1 MNIEE
6 MDFSVRTYNALKRFG
21 IDTAEDCIARLSEIE
36 KRTQIAYLEVKE
48 KLKELGL
55 MPETKVIVSEDYT
68 RAVTLDK
75 RIKANSRAMEDSL
88 WEICKGL
95 KEMRD
100 GKLYKELGY
109 QNMADYSE
117 NEVGIGRKQ
126 SERYIKIAETYSEE
140 NATSMSHLGTTKLFL
155 LTKLDEPLREEFIQ
169 TNDVNNTS
177 TRELEEKIKEI
188 NDLKAENEKMQ
199 EYTKQ
204 LAEKINSVESDKD
217 AAINEKQALSGVLS
231 TVKADK
237 NRLLEQNEQLLA
249 KVKELEERPVEVT
262 VATSDNS
269 EEIEK
274 IREELREEYE
284 DQLATM
290 NGELIANK
298 RMVRENSAAAHEALK
313 EVEKLKKQLAEEP
326 REIKVTDYDAMFDL
340 HLRNITEDKCR
351 LKVFIMRHNEYKNA
365 VYMWAL
371 KMMEEFKE

>member
-6 MDFSVRTYNALKRFG
+6 MDLSVSTYNALKRIG
-21 IDTAEDCIARLSEIE
+21 IDTAEDCIARMSEIE
-36 KRTQIAYLEVKE
+36 KMTRFVHLDVKN

-75 RIKANSRAMEDSL
+75 RIKANTHAMEDSL

-109 QNMADYSE
+109 DNFDDYSQ
-117 NEVGIGRKQ
+117 NEIGINRNQAYK
-126 SERYIKIAETYSEE
+126 YAKIADTYTDE
-140 NATSMSHLGTTKLFL
+140 NVSPGIHLGATKLFL

-169 TNDVNNTS
+169 NNDVS
-177 TRELEEKIKEI
+177 EMSKRELEEKIKEI
-188 NDLKAENEKMQ
+188 NDLKAEKEKIL
-199 EYTKQ
+199 EYNKQ
-204 LAEKINSVESDKD
+204 LAEKINSVESIKD
-217 AAINEKQALSGVLS
+217 MAISEKQALSGVLS

-237 NRLLEQNEQLLA
+237 NRLLEQNEQLIA
-249 KVKELEERPVEVT
+249 KVKELEERPIDVT

-313 EVEKLKKQLAEEP
+313 EVEALRKQLAEKPKEV
-326 REIKVTDYDAMFDL
+326 EVADYDEVFDIYL
-340 HLRNITEDKCR
+340 NAFNDAGRKLRDFVKEHEEYKESARLSVRNISSS
-351 LKVFIMRHNEYKNA
+351 II
-365 VYMWAL
+365 
-371 KMMEEFKE
+371 

>member
-1 MNIEE
+1 MN
-6 MDFSVRTYNALKRFG
+6 G
-21 IDTAEDCIARLSEIE
+21 
-36 KRTQIAYLEVKE
+36 
-48 KLKELGL
+48 
-55 MPETKVIVSEDYT
+55 VIVSEDYT

-75 RIKANSRAMEDSL
+75 RIKANSHAMEDCF
-88 WEICKGL
+88 WEVCKGL

-109 QNMADYSE
+109 DNFDDYSQTE
-117 NEVGIGRKQ
+117 IGIKRNQAYK
-126 SERYIKIAETYSEE
+126 YAKIADTYTDE
-140 NATSMSHLGTTKLFL
+140 NVSPGIHLGATKLFL
-155 LTKLDEPLREEFIQ
+155 LTKLDEPIREEFIQ
-169 TNDVNNTS
+169 NNDVS
-177 TRELEEKIKEI
+177 EMSKRELEEKIKEI

-249 KVKELEERPVEVT
+249 KVKKLEERPVDVT
-262 VATSDNS
+262 VATPDNS

>member
-1 MNIEE
+1 MN
-6 MDFSVRTYNALKRFG
+6 G
-21 IDTAEDCIARLSEIE
+21 
-36 KRTQIAYLEVKE
+36 
-48 KLKELGL
+48 
-55 MPETKVIVSEDYT
+55 VIVSEDYT

-75 RIKANSRAMEDSL
+75 RIKANSHAMEDSL
-88 WEICKGL
+88 WEVCKGL

-109 QNMADYSE
+109 DNLEDYSE
-117 NEVGIGRKQ
+117 NEVGIKKTQ
-126 SERYIKIAETYSEE
+126 AYCFIKIAASYSEE
-140 NATSMSHLGTTKLFL
+140 NFRPVGKIGTTKLFL
-155 LTKLDEPLREEFIQ
+155 LTKLDEPIREEFIQ
-169 TNDVNNTS
+169 NNDVS
-177 TRELEEKIKEI
+177 EMSKRELEEKIKEI

-249 KVKELEERPVEVT
+249 KVKELEERPVDVT

-313 EVEKLKKQLAEEP
+313 EVEELKKQLAEKP
-326 REIKVTDYDAMFDL
+326 KEIEVTDYDAMFDL
-340 HLRNITEDKCR
+340 YLSNITEAKCR
-351 LKVFIMRHNEYKNA
+351 PKAFTMRHEEFKKA
-365 VYMWAL
+365 AYMWSL